1 MSDER
6 DVMKSVTLTRKDF
19 LHLLS
24 VTNKPVIMKFGATWC
39 GPCRRIETQVQQGF
53 NRYKDSAVCIN
64 IDIDESIDL
73 YAFLKSKR
81 MVQGVPTL
89 LGYKVGNGSFAP
101 DMIVT
106 GADSREVE
114 TFFSNCATM
123 CSPA

>member
-19 LHLLS
+19 LHLLT

-39 GPCRRIETQVQQGF
+39 GPCRRIETRVQQGF
-53 NRYKDSAVCIN
+53 NMYKDIAVCLN

-81 MVQGVPTL
+81 MVQGGPHSARL
-89 LGYKVGNGSFAP
+89 Q
-101 DMIVT
+101 
-106 GADSREVE
+106 SRKRQFC
-114 TFFSNCATM
+114 TRYHRDWI
-123 CSPA
+123 